1 MSTGHAMDPSP
12 KRLCHD
18 LKTERPDV
26 GRPLP
31 AILRLL
37 PISLYLSG
45 AAALGF
51 SALFLWQFKLDLEAR
66 DSWRTSEAATRS
78 EQTHLA
84 AETEAINRESKR
96 AEEAR
101 KWLQGSEPMQEMIVS
116 VVQSMQPGSTL
127 ADLSLARDKD
137 DPRKISFTMEV
148 ASGGPAQLDKT
159 INSLAKSLHYRPYF
173 TQQKQEKGGAI
184 AYSATLIKQD
194 RKEPRPNP
202 AAPAA
207 APAAAP
213 IATPAPTPAPVAGFT
228 PLPPSPSLVPAMLQP

>member
-1 MSTGHAMDPSP
+1 MDPSP

-78 EQTHLA
+78 EQSHLA

-116 VVQSMQPGSTL
+116 VVQSMQPG
-127 ADLSLARDKD
+127 
-137 DPRKISFTMEV
+137 FTMQV

-194 RKEPRPNP
+194 RKEPRLEP
-202 AAPAA
+202 AAPTATLTPVATPVTAPTA
-207 APAAAP
+207 AP
-213 IATPAPTPAPVAGFT
+213 PVAGLP
-228 PLPPSPSLVPAMLQP
+228 PLPPSPSLVPTLLQP

>member
-1 MSTGHAMDPSP
+1 
-12 KRLCHD
+12 
-18 LKTERPDV
+18 
-26 GRPLP
+26 
-31 AILRLL
+31 
-37 PISLYLSG
+37 
-45 AAALGF
+45 
-51 SALFLWQFKLDLEAR
+51 
-66 DSWRTSEAATRS
+66 
-78 EQTHLA
+78 
-84 AETEAINRESKR
+84 
-96 AEEAR
+96 
-101 KWLQGSEPMQEMIVS
+101 
-116 VVQSMQPGSTL
+116 MQPGSTL

-207 APAAAP
+207 APEAAS

-228 PLPPSPSLVPAMLQP
+228 PLLPSPSLVPAMLQP

>member
-1 MSTGHAMDPSP
+1 MDQSP

-66 DSWRTSEAATRS
+66 DSWRTSEAATRT
-78 EQTHLA
+78 EQSHLA

-101 KWLQGSEPMQEMIVS
+101 KWLQGSEPMQEMVVS

-137 DPRKISFTMEV
+137 DPRKISFTMQV

-159 INSLAKSLHYRPYF
+159 VNALAKSLHYRPYF

-194 RKEPRPNP
+194 RKEPRLEP
-202 AAPAA
+202 AASATTPV
-207 APAAAP
+207 
-213 IATPAPTPAPVAGFT
+213 ATPATAPTAAAAAAPAPVAGLT
-228 PLPPSPSLVPAMLQP
+228 PLPPSPSLVPTPLQP

>member
-1 MSTGHAMDPSP
+1 MDPSP

-78 EQTHLA
+78 EQSHLA
-84 AETEAINRESKR
+84 AEAEAINRESKR
-96 AEEAR
+96 ADEAR
-101 KWLQGSEPMQEMIVS
+101 KWLQGSEPMQEMVVS

-137 DPRKISFTMEV
+137 DPRKISFTMQV

-159 INSLAKSLHYRPYF
+159 VNSLAKSLHYRPYF

-194 RKEPRPNP
+194 RKEPRLEP
-202 AAPAA
+202 AASTATLTPVATPVTAPTAA
-207 APAAAP
+207 ATA
-213 IATPAPTPAPVAGFT
+213 APVAGLP
-228 PLPPSPSLVPAMLQP
+228 PLPPSPSLVPTLLQP

>member
-1 MSTGHAMDPSP
+1 MDQSP

-78 EQTHLA
+78 EQSHLA

-101 KWLQGSEPMQEMIVS
+101 KWLQGSEPMQEMVVS

-137 DPRKISFTMEV
+137 DPRKISFTMQV

-159 INSLAKSLHYRPYF
+159 VNALAKSLHYRPYF

-194 RKEPRPNP
+194 RKEPRLEP
-202 AAPAA
+202 AASATTPVATPVTAPTAA
-207 APAAAP
+207 ATA
-213 IATPAPTPAPVAGFT
+213 APVAGLP
-228 PLPPSPSLVPAMLQP
+228 PLPPSPSLVPTLLQP